1 MPEVKVTINI
11 NKAEVM
17 ADIAEIKAE
26 LNEVGALIESIVE
39 KASQLVDMVKRNES
53 ADQE

>member
-17 ADIAEIKAE
+17 ADIAEIKAA
-26 LNEVGALIESIVE
+26 LNEVDALMECIVE
-39 KASQLVDMVKRNES
+39 KTSQLVDMVKRNES
-53 ADQE
+53 ADKE